1 MNRVLDLPLCLKS
14 SENCRLTELLSALES
29 VITFGVT
36 FHTSSH

>member
-1 MNRVLDLPLCLKS
+1 VNNVVDLRLCLKI
-14 SENCRLTELLSALES
+14 SEMYRLTELLSALES